1 MNKLWDLSVME
12 YHTAIK
18 NDGPV
23 KEYFN
28 DPGKH
33 SQDIKKKGG
42 LEHRGFCAHDFAT
55 TNDLEREAQGL

>member
-33 SQDIKKKGG
+33 TQDIKKRGG
-42 LEHRGFCAHDFAT
+42 GWNIVASVPMTL
-55 TNDLEREAQGL
+55 LQQVI

>member
-1 MNKLWDLSVME
+1 MME

-28 DPGKH
+28 DPGKC
-33 SQDIKKKGG
+33 SQDIKKKKKKK
-42 LEHRGFCAHDFAT
+42 LEQHGFCAHDFAT
-55 TNDLEREAQGL
+55 TNDLKREAQGL

>member
-1 MNKLWDLSVME
+1 MNKLWGLSMME

-28 DPGKH
+28 DPGKC
-33 SQDIKKKGG
+33 SQDIKKKKK
-42 LEHRGFCAHDFAT
+42 
-55 TNDLEREAQGL
+55 EAGTAWFLCP

>member
-1 MNKLWDLSVME
+1 MME

-28 DPGKH
+28 DPGKC
-33 SQDIKKKGG
+33 SQDIKKKKK
-42 LEHRGFCAHDFAT
+42 
-55 TNDLEREAQGL
+55 EAGTAWFLCP